1 MERSPAA
8 LLLDDLDR
16 LCGGQGCRSPRNQPL
31 ETSPFEGWPP
41 FETQAGVDGNLLAGL
56 RAALAR
62 VAEEQGLK
70 PHSDVSTVRAVRA
83 VLDGA
88 QLTARTE
95 LLSGNEEEVRRL
107 IPTFVYLV
115 VLPVAGENAAR
126 HAFER
131 AAAGL
136 SAETESA
143 STL

>member
-1 MERSPAA
+1 MGRSPAA
-8 LLLDDLDR
+8 LLLDDLAR
-16 LCGGQGCRSPRNQPL
+16 LCGDLGCRSPLDEPL
-31 ETSPFEGWPP
+31 ETAPFEGWPP
-41 FETQAGVDGNLLAGL
+41 FETPAGVDGHLLAGL

-70 PHSDVSTVRAVRA
+70 PYSDASPVRAVRA

-131 AAAGL
+131 ATAGL
-136 SAETESA
+136 GAGAESA
-143 STL
+143 S